1 MSFWIRYS
9 TDTLRRAFSAT
20 PRASRFWEVDALR
33 GVAIIM
39 MIIFHLMWD
48 LWFFRI
54 LPDVVLW
61 EGFWKYFQRT
71 TASLFIFL
79 VGVSLTI
86 SYRRAVQQQGNSQ
99 GLYTKFLVRG
109 LRIFG
114 IGIIISLGV
123 WLAGTGYIHFGILHL
138 IGFSVAFAYPF
149 LRLRRPNIG
158 IWIAFNIVGYFLQDL
173 RVPTTWFVWL
183 GFVPRGYAPVD
194 FFPVIPWFG
203 LALLGVAA
211 GNYFYTEKGR
221 AFALPDLSH
230 LLPVRL
236 LGTLGRRSLFIYVI
250 HQPILLAIL
259 WGLGLI

>member
-1 MSFWIRYS
+1 MSIWNAYLTTTYQRIFSR
-9 TDTLRRAFSAT
+9 TPGRA
-20 PRASRFWEVDALR
+20 RFWEVDALR

-79 VGVSLTI
+79 VGVSLTL
-86 SYRRAVQQQGNSQ
+86 SYRRVVQQRGSSE
-99 GLYTKFLVRG
+99 GLFRRFFMRG

-114 IGIIISLGV
+114 IGMLITLGV
-123 WLAGTGYIHFGILHL
+123 WLAGTGYIHFGVLHL
-138 IGFSVAFAYPF
+138 IGFSIAFAYPF
-149 LRLRRPNIG
+149 LRFRLLNIG
-158 IWIAFNIVGYFLQDL
+158 LWAALNGAGYFLQDV
-173 RVPTTWFVWL
+173 RVDTLWFVWL

-203 LALLGVAA
+203 VVLLGIGV
-211 GNYFYTEKGR
+211 GNLFYNKEGR
-221 AFALPDLSH
+221 VVELPDLSA
-230 LLPVRL
+230 LVPVRI
-236 LGTLGRRSLFIYVI
+236 LGFLGRRSLLIYVI
-250 HQPILLAIL
+250 HQPILIGILLA
-259 WGLGLI
+259 LGLI